1 MPLHT
6 NKGGT
11 HDPRD
16 YPELTRRVSLPTET
30 MEERFDKKFNCCK
43 DKELTETD
51 NDYCYFCDIKDEV
64 KAFIQS
70 ELSLSQNRIL
80 GEVEGRRDFYY
91 KRWREERNPLD
102 ETRYMLLE
110 EDIIKLISKKDN

>member
-43 DKELTETD
+43 DKELTETG

-80 GEVEGRRDFYY
+80 GEVEKMRYQQ
-91 KRWREERNPLD
+91 PLLGTPESALRVIEAVNTTVD
-102 ETRYMLLE
+102 EV
-110 EDIIKLISKKDN
+110 IKLISKKDN